1 MLSILKTVLIS
12 CVLFLQLSS
21 SVVTKRHGPH
31 GLSHLPRHITAPKR
45 LSTTFLPPT
54 SPDENSQHGL
64 LNASSKDNDS
74 SDEDG
79 DDSGQDQDDEG
90 DQENGDE
97 EENPDAE
104 DTENTGDTN
113 DAEDVIDANS
123 DESEG
128 KSDCDSGPEA
138 PPMLTKGHPAA
149 TKPVTLGLI
158 CSASANTN

>member
-1 MLSILKTVLIS
+1 MLSILKAVLIS

-21 SVVTKRHGPH
+21 SVVIKRHGPH
-31 GLSHLPRHITAPKR
+31 RLSHLPRHITAPKR

-64 LNASSKDNDS
+64 LSASSEDDDS

-90 DQENGDE
+90 EQENGDE
-97 EENPDAE
+97 EKDPDTE
-104 DTENTGDTN
+104 DTDNTGDTN
-113 DAEDVIDANS
+113 DAEDVIDTNS

-128 KSDCDSGPEA
+128 
-138 PPMLTKGHPAA
+138 
-149 TKPVTLGLI
+149 
-158 CSASANTN
+158 